1 MSLPW
6 KSILLVLAPLAG
18 ILSCAVLAGSQPWSL
33 AVTAGVTVWV
43 ALWWIFAPVPVAVTA
58 LIPLAVFPLL
68 SVLTPVQVA
77 QAYGHEVILL
87 LAGGFMLSAA
97 IEAAGAHR
105 RLAFGMLRLTGTGS
119 ARRVLWGFVLTSGIL
134 SMWISNTATVLVL
147 TPVALAVLGPNRDS
161 TLTVPL
167 ILGIAYGASVGGMG
181 TPIGTPPNLI
191 FRSVYESQTGNEIGF
206 LAWFK
211 FSLPILALV
220 LPIIALWLGRRL
232 QGAGVGELPR
242 LGPWQT
248 VEIRAVACFGLVA
261 LAWVTRTEPFGGW
274 RAWTGLDGAS
284 DASVALLGVLLM
296 AVMPDGR
303 GGKVLEWPV
312 AERIPWGTLVL
323 FGGGLALAAAFTES
337 GLGEL
342 LAGAMLGLAALPLPL
357 MLLLLC
363 LSVSFLTEITSNT
376 ATTALLMPVLAAA
389 AMAAGVEPAL
399 FMLPAAL
406 AASMAFMLPVA
417 TPPNAVVFSSR
428 RVRIA
433 EMARIGLALNLA
445 GIVVIA
451 VLSQWL
457 MPAILDFDP
466 RALPAW
472 AQPAP

>member
-6 KSILLVLAPLAG
+6 KTIVLFLAPLAG
-18 ILSCAVLAGSQPWSL
+18 IFSCVVLSASQPWPL

-43 ALWWIFAPVPVAVTA
+43 ALWWIFAPIPVAVTA

-68 SVLTPVQVA
+68 GVLTPVQVA

-119 ARRVLWGFVLTSGIL
+119 ARRVLWGFVLTSGLL

-161 TLTVPL
+161 SLTVPL

-191 FRSVYESQTGNEIGF
+191 FRSVYETQTGNEIGF
-206 LAWFK
+206 LAWFS

-220 LPIIALWLGRRL
+220 LPIIALWLGRSLR
-232 QGAGVGELPR
+232 GAGVGELPQ
-242 LGPWQT
+242 LGPWRT
-248 VEIRAVACFGLVA
+248 VEVRAVICFGLVA

-274 RAWTGLDGAS
+274 RAWTGLEGAS

-296 AVMPDGR
+296 AVLPDGR

-323 FGGGLALAAAFTES
+323 FGGGLALAAAFTAS

-342 LAGAMLGLAALPLPL
+342 LAGAMLGLATLPLPL

-417 TPPNAVVFSSR
+417 TAPNA
-428 RVRIA
+428 IA
-433 EMARIGLALNLA
+433 FGTGL
-445 GIVVIA
+445 V
-451 VLSQWL
+451 
-457 MPAILDFDP
+457 
-466 RALPAW
+466 
-472 AQPAP
+472 PAPRMMREGFIIDILGVLAVSTVVYFAMR